1 MSWSNPGADSLRP
14 ALRSSFLKAVDESGL
29 ANHSELLLDNARE
42 CVHFFYNKPKEELPP
57 GASKVG
63 GEPDL
68 PDSVEWPAGEDEE
81 GRPAGKAEFLA
92 QFNLAEVPDGHGL
105 ALPESGHLWV
115 FVRATQMTRTTAA
128 IFYHDAGQRLQ
139 PRAKPKSDYVP
150 KYGWRELGTAAL
162 TFAPSVALP
171 LSSWAFERLCKKHG
185 LDKGLVKL
193 QQKLTPGMDNYGP
206 RDGIDGQIGGFSF
219 QCEFDLPREYAITEL
234 GHPEFV
240 WDDVFVPDE
249 DLEASTDGGLTFLEG
264 PESYRQEMQE
274 HLPGVRWIQEN
285 NKRIRAAADALQLL
299 FMFRPNGRI
308 GLEFGDGMY
317 LDFLMHRDALQRL
330 DFSKVYC
337 ALPMLL

>member
-1 MSWSNPGADSLRP
+1 MSSTNPGADSLRP
-14 ALRSSFLKAVDESGL
+14 ALRSSFLKAVEESGL
-29 ANHSELLLDNARE
+29 ANHSELLLAHARE
-42 CVHFFYNKPKEELPP
+42 CVHFFYNQPKEVLPP

-68 PDSVEWPAGEDEE
+68 PDSEEWPDGEDDE
-81 GRPAGKAEFLA
+81 GRRAGKADFLA

-105 ALPESGHLWV
+105 ALPKSGHLWV
-115 FVRATQMTRTTAA
+115 FVRNTEMARTSAA
-128 IFYHDAGQRLQ
+128 IIYREAGVKLQ
-139 PRAKPKSDYVP
+139 PRSKPKSDYVP
-150 KYGWRELGTAAL
+150 KYGWGELGTAAL

-171 LSSWAFERLCKKHG
+171 LSSWAFERLCKKQG
-185 LDKGLVKL
+185 LNKGLGKL
-193 QQKLTPGMDNYGP
+193 QQKLTPGIDNYGP

-249 DLEASTDGGLTFLEG
+249 DLQASTDGGLTSLKG
-264 PESYRQEMQE
+264 SESYRREMQE

-285 NKRIRAAADALQLL
+285 NNKPQAVADELQLL
-299 FMFRPNGRI
+299 FMFRPNSRI
-308 GLEFGDGMY
+308 GLDFGDGMF
-317 LDFLMHRDALQRL
+317 LDFLMHREDLEML
-330 DFSKVYC
+330 DFTDVYC

>member
-1 MSWSNPGADSLRP
+1 MSSSNPGANSLRP
-14 ALRSSFLKAVDESGL
+14 SLRSSFLKAVGESGL
-29 ANHSELLLDNARE
+29 GDHSELLLAHARE

-68 PDSVEWPAGEDEE
+68 PDSVEWPAGDDEE

-92 QFNLAEVPDGHGL
+92 QFNLAEVTDGHGL
-105 ALPESGHLWV
+105 ALPKSGHLWV
-115 FVRATQMTRTTAA
+115 FVRNTQMTRTTAA
-128 IFYHDAGQRLQ
+128 IIYREAGVKLL
-139 PRAKPKSDYVP
+139 PRPKPESDYLP
-150 KYGWRELGTAAL
+150 KYGWGELGTAAL

-171 LSSWAFERLCKKHG
+171 LSSWAFQRSCKEQG
-185 LDKGLVKL
+185 LNKGLMKL
-193 QQKLTPGMDNYGP
+193 YRKLTPGMDNYAP
-206 RDGIDGQIGGFSF
+206 RKGIDGQIGGYSI
-219 QCEFDLPREYAITEL
+219 QDEFDLPREYAITEL

-249 DLEASTDGGLTFLEG
+249 DIQTSTDGGLSLLKG
-264 PESYRQEMQE
+264 SESYRQEMQE

-285 NKRIRAAADALQLL
+285 NKRIQAAADALQLL
-299 FMFRPNGRI
+299 FMFRPDHGI
-308 GLEFGDGMY
+308 GLDFGDGMY
-317 LDFLMHRDALQRL
+317 LDFLMHRDALEEL